1 MIATQRLGETLV
13 VTSTTLPWVTGRLC
27 GHEFSAKVY
36 AEHCHPNHSTME
48 MGYSRISKL
57 YVTRMTD
64 GQGVCHFDRDWDL
77 RPVDPMAR
85 MIVGV
90 IMAVLA
96 DRVYGGQ
103 ER

>member
-1 MIATQRLGETLV
+1 MTTTQRLGKNLV
-13 VTSTTLPWVTGRLC
+13 VTSTTLPWVTGTLC
-27 GHEFSAKVY
+27 GHHFSAKVY
-36 AEHCHPNHSTME
+36 SEHSHPQHSTME

-57 YVTRMTD
+57 YVTRMAD
-64 GQGVCHFDRDWDL
+64 GRGVCHFDRDWDL
-77 RPVDPMAR
+77 RPVDSLAS